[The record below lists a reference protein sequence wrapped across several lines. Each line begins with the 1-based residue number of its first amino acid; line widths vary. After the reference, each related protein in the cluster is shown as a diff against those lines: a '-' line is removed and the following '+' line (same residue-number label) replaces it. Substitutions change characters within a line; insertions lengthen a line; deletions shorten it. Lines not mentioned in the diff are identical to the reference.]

1 MFAFWIHTGVD
12 ISSVSGMGVYCSDLP
27 QESLLGGKELADS
40 LQPRH
45 LWNLQQ
51 WLYHSHAFPVLLPV
65 DDCRCGRAKPS
76 CCSNVQCLLC
86 SSPLAQLR
94 LSQSL
99 HWSLRL
105 LLPHPPSFHL
115 SFHRCQNCITD
126 WGAPTFPYL
135 LLPSL
140 SRLSFTGVSLNKS
153 LALLGP
159 SLHLLPGGSKQIL

>member
-1 MFAFWIHTGVD
+1 MCQAWEYTAQ
-12 ISSVSGMGVYCSDLP
+12 ISHKRACWEERGWLTASSPGTFGVYS
-27 QESLLGGKELADS
+27 
-40 LQPRH
+40 R
-45 LWNLQQ
+45 
-51 WLYHSHAFPVLLPV
+51 LYHSHAFPVLLPV

-140 SRLSFTGVSLNKS
+140 SRLSFTGVSPNKS